1 LEKMKRQELTAHAM
15 KKIEKRRH
23 RKHEKNA
30 ELDETVNPDTAK
42 TKGASEEIE
51 RFPALEEED
60 IADKGKER
68 EPVVDTNTRGLLS
81 SAFSSDALHFGL
93 RT

>member
-1 LEKMKRQELTAHAM
+1 MEKMKRQELTAHAM

-23 RKHEKNA
+23 RELERNA

-42 TKGASEEIE
+42 TEEAGEEIE

-68 EPVVDTNTRGLLS
+68 EPVVDTNPRGYLS
-81 SAFSSDALHFGL
+81 SAFSADALHFGL